1 MPSMAESMDKLS
13 SADQK
18 RQEGIRL
25 ISTSDNQLSNTS
37 SKASAMTALLATVTE
52 HEDYADWLATA
63 TEIAGVVAL
72 AETIMGNAVTSK
84 TTADTAY
91 DDAFDDLALEAW
103 ADAEAHLDTAEVSYL
118 QVISYRSGAIVL
130 LQSSYVNYVELEQ
143 LIAAG

>member
-84 TTADTAY
+84 TTA
-91 DDAFDDLALEAW
+91 FDDLALEAW
-103 ADAEAHLDTAEVSYL
+103 ADAEAHLDTAEVSY
-118 QVISYRSGAIVL
+118 RSGAIVL
-130 LQSSYVNYVELEQ
+130 LQSSYVELEQ